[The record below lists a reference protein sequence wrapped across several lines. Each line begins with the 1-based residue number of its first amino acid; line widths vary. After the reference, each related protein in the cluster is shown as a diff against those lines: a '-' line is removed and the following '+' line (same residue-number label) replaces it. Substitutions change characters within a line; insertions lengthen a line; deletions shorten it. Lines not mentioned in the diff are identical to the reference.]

1 MLYLAWD
8 RKINI
13 SLFFFCDVF
22 VWKWGPRTRT
32 SSRCYHGNK
41 SAATFKKGIF
51 VHPPWVPNCMQNLKG
66 GWKFSFPKMLDSYKD
81 LFLISRK
88 KHVFVP
94 SYRGKVGRGE
104 GKGSQNLFWP
114 FKEYQF
120 CLLICHNSDPLD
132 QWHCGFLWSES
143 TGSKQIHKCGKD
155 KKEKRAKP
163 TNHWLY
169 FQGILVVET
178 NVTG

>member
-1 MLYLAWD
+1 MRPQASNKQPLLPWQQECCHLQKGDFCASPPEFLTAC
-8 RKINI
+8 KIWRGVENF
-13 SLFFFCDVF
+13 LF
-22 VWKWGPRTRT
+22 T
-32 SSRCYHGNK
+32 
-41 SAATFKKGIF
+41 
-51 VHPPWVPNCMQNLKG
+51 
-66 GWKFSFPKMLDSYKD
+66 KMLDSYKD

-120 CLLICHNSDPLD
+120 CLLICHNSDPPD
-132 QWHCGFLWSES
+132 QWNCGFLWSES

-169 FQGILVVET
+169 FQGILVWLCECDCVVWSSPVGEG
-178 NVTG
+178 VVY